1 MVRKR
6 YLAKSEIA
14 RESST
19 AMTIKDH
26 AWHELQYLPS
36 LTVANAADIAPSWRK
51 RAAITRE
58 KYPPLCNF
66 KYGPHPREAIDLF
79 RVKKSRGTL
88 VYIHGGYWRSFSKL
102 ETSFV
107 AESFVEQGYSVALIN
122 YPLCPDV
129 PLPHIRHSALQAFAH
144 LYTHILSAD
153 ESKKVVV
160 SGHSAGGHLAALHL
174 ATDWR
179 RHDLPQNPISG
190 VISLS
195 GVFDVSP
202 LLQTSINTELR
213 LTEETAEALNIMSLE
228 LKSNA
233 KLVLAVGS
241 LESEEFHRQSA
252 DLAHVWVGLSP
263 QLLDV
268 DGYNHYTIV
277 DSLAERDG
285 VLHRLACDM
294 LSG

>member
-1 MVRKR
+1 
-6 YLAKSEIA
+6 
-14 RESST
+14 
-19 AMTIKDH
+19 MTIKDH
-26 AWHELQYLPS
+26 SWHELQYLPS
-36 LTVANAADIAPSWRK
+36 LTVANASEIAPSWRK

-58 KYPPLCNF
+58 KYPPLCDF

-79 RVKKSRGTL
+79 RVEKSRGTL

-107 AESFVEQGYSVALIN
+107 AEGFVKQGYSVALIN

-129 PLPHIRHSALQAFAH
+129 TLAQIRGSILHAFAYLH
-144 LYTHILSAD
+144 TQVLNAD
-153 ESKKVVV
+153 ERKKIVVA
-160 SGHSAGGHLAALHL
+160 GHSAGGHLATLHL
-174 ATDWR
+174 ATDWQR
-179 RHDLPQNPISG
+179 FKLPENPITG

-195 GVFDVSP
+195 GVFDVAP
-202 LLQTSINTELR
+202 LIQTSLNADLH
-213 LTEETAEALNIMSLE
+213 LTEETAAAVKVGATQPKMT
-228 LKSNA
+228 A

-252 DLAHVWVGLSP
+252 DLARAWSGLSP

-268 DGYNHYTIV
+268 EGYNHYTIV
-277 DSLAERDG
+277 DSLAERNG